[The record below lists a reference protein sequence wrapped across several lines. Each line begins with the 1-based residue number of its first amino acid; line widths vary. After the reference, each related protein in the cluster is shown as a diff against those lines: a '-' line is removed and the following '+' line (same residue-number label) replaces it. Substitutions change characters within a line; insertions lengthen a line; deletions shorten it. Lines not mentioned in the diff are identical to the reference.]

1 MSLRKIFL
9 PSASK
14 KQIPHS
20 WSAVIKVRL
29 LQTRDAARFATD
41 MSVSAADWLSWMTP
55 KLSADDQEKIKMF
68 AKDAD
73 KGRDRTEASAKALLA
88 RAESLNL
95 DLSKGVCH
103 SASTL

>member
-1 MSLRKIFL
+1 M
-9 PSASK
+9 
-14 KQIPHS
+14 
-20 WSAVIKVRL
+20 RL